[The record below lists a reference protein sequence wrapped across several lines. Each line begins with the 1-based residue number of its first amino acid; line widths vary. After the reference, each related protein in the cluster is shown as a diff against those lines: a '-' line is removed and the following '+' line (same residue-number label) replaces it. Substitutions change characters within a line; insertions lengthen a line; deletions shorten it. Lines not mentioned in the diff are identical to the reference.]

1 MFQAI
6 CASCH
11 LDKST
16 QEGSQTKLL
25 ESRFS
30 KRAWNEYAV
39 TPRPPP
45 LAWQAH
51 TYAEDI
57 SAHLFE
63 IDIRRSRMNA
73 LTNSAHEFSVFCVF
87 DNILSSK
94 VGELADFSLC
104 RSKQANAL
112 NLLCYRMSGQCGT
125 IAWQSNTCC
134 ATQFRLGTISYLVSP
149 APASCQ
155 QTASGLQL
163 KPWIL
168 PGRIRRLPNT
178 VLTA

>member
-1 MFQAI
+1 MHLVNLCGGIFDNDLEWDHVARLQQTVKGKPQVFQAI

-25 ESRFS
+25 ESRLP
-30 KRAWNEYAV
+30 KRAWDAYAL

-45 LAWQAH
+45 LVWQAH
-51 TYAEDI
+51 TYAEDV

-94 VGELADFSLC
+94 VGELADFS
-104 RSKQANAL
+104 
-112 NLLCYRMSGQCGT
+112 
-125 IAWQSNTCC
+125 
-134 ATQFRLGTISYLVSP
+134 FVSIK
-149 APASCQ
+149 
-155 QTASGLQL
+155 TG
-163 KPWIL
+163 K
-168 PGRIRRLPNT
+168 RT
-178 VLTA
+178 